1 MMLNKDVATKVLN
14 ACLTTGAD
22 FAEIF
27 YEVKKT
33 NVVVMVSKM
42 IKNSDT
48 SVINGVGIRILK
60 GLQETYGY
68 TNEVDEA
75 SLMELATRLASSY
88 NDKPL
93 GISFELKEC
102 ETPKMSTIT
111 RYSKDISNS
120 EKVKYL
126 ATISDSAYAHSPMII
141 QVMASLTDE
150 TQEVTIYNTNG
161 LMRSDVRNHQ
171 RITAQAVAKD
181 GEKMEAY
188 SEQYGGN
195 FGVEYFD
202 NYDWVNFGE
211 LIAKGAIKQLD
222 AEDIPGGVYDVV
234 IHNAFGGVIFHEACG
249 HSLEATS
256 VAKNLSVFSGKLGTQ
271 IASSVVTAIDDGT
284 IVDEWGSAGMD
295 DEGND
300 TKKNVL
306 IKDGILTGYMI
317 DSRNSRRMNMEA
329 TGSARRES
337 YKYSPTSRMT
347 NTYIDNGSS
356 TPEEIIAATKYG
368 IFAKKMG
375 GGSVNP
381 ATGEFNFSVSE
392 GYLIEDG
399 KVTKPIKGATLIGS
413 GKDTLLKIDMV
424 ANNRSFGY
432 GMCGSLSG
440 SIPACVGQPTIR
452 VRNMTVGGK
461 GGNN

>member
-1 MMLNKDVATKVLN
+1 MLTKEVATKVLKE
-14 ACLTTGAD
+14 CLATGAD

-33 NVVVMVSKM
+33 NTIAMVSKM

-48 SVINGVGIRILK
+48 SVITGVGIRILK
-60 GLQETYGY
+60 DLQEAYGY
-68 TNEVDEA
+68 TNEVNEE
-75 SLMELATRLASSY
+75 SLMGLASRLASSY
-88 NDKPL
+88 NDAPL
-93 GISFELKEC
+93 GIEFELEFK

-111 RYSKDISNS
+111 RYSRDIANS
-120 EKVKYL
+120 EKTKYL
-126 ATISDSAYAHSPMII
+126 STISDTAYAYSPLII
-141 QVMASLTDE
+141 QVMCTLTDE
-150 TQEVTIYNTNG
+150 TQEVTIFNTKG
-161 LMRSDVRNHQ
+161 VWRKDVRNHQ
-171 RITAQAVAKD
+171 RISAQAVAKD
-181 GEKMEAY
+181 GDKMESY
-188 SEQYGGN
+188 GEQYGGN

-202 NYDWVNFGE
+202 KYDWVEFGN
-211 LIAKGAIKQLD
+211 LIASGAIKQLE
-222 AEDIPGGVYDVV
+222 AVDIPGGVYDVV

-256 VAKNLSVFSGKLGTQ
+256 VAKNLSVFSNKLGEK
-271 IASSVVTAIDDGT
+271 IAADCVTAIDDGT

-300 TKKNVL
+300 TQKNIL
-306 IKDGILTGYMI
+306 IKDGILTSYMI
-317 DSRNSRRMNMEA
+317 DSRNARRMGMPS
-329 TGSARRES
+329 TGSGRRES
-337 YKYSPTSRMT
+337 YKFSPTSRMT
-347 NTYIDNGSS
+347 NTYIANGES
-356 TPEEIIAATKYG
+356 TCDEIIAATKYG

-381 ATGEFNFSVSE
+381 TTGEFNFSVSE

-399 KVTKPIKGATLIGS
+399 KVTKPIKGATLIGN

-424 ANNRSFGY
+424 ANNQSFGY
-432 GMCGSLSG
+432 GMCGSMSG

>member
-1 MMLNKDVATKVLN
+1 MINKELATKVLN
-14 ACLTTGAD
+14 ECLATGAD

-33 NVVVMVSKM
+33 NVISMVSKM

-48 SVINGVGIRILK
+48 SVITGVGIRILK
-60 GLQETYGY
+60 DLQEVYGY
-68 TNEVDEA
+68 TNEVDEESMMA
-75 SLMELATRLASSY
+75 LANRLASSY
-88 NDKPL
+88 NYEPM
-93 GISFELKEC
+93 GIQFELKEV
-102 ETPKMSTIT
+102 ETPKMTTIK
-111 RYSKDISNS
+111 RYSKDIANS

-126 ATISDSAYAHSPMII
+126 SVISESAYAYSDKIV
-141 QVMASLTDE
+141 QVMANLTDE

-161 LMRSDVRNHQ
+161 VMRSDVRNHQ

-181 GEKMEAY
+181 GERMEAY

-202 NYDWVNFGE
+202 NYDWDNFGK
-211 LIAKGAIKQLD
+211 LIADGAINQLS
-222 AEDIPGGVYDVV
+222 AVDIPGGVYDVV

-306 IKDGILTGYMI
+306 IKDGILVGYMI
-317 DSRNSRRMNMEA
+317 DSRNSRRMNMPS
-329 TGSARRES
+329 TGSSRRES
-337 YKYSPTSRMT
+337 YKFSPTSRMT
-347 NTYIDNGSS
+347 NTYIDNGQS
-356 TPEEIIAATKYG
+356 TVEEIIAATEYG

-392 GYLIEDG
+392 GYLIENG
-399 KVTKPIKGATLIGS
+399 VVTKPIKGATLIGS
-413 GKDTLLKIDMV
+413 GQDTLLKIDMV